1 MHIWELDFSAAFD
14 RDSNSPLIYKL
25 CTAGVAGRFL
35 KILTQ
40 FLTKRMQR
48 VSVEGN
54 FSDLDSVVMV
64 RSGVPPGSVIGP
76 LHFILYTSDMWH
88 DIESSMITYADDT
101 TLFAHIDHAHSR
113 ALDANQLNADLG
125 TITDWCSI

>member
-64 RSGVPPGSVIGP
+64 RSGVPPGSVLRP
-76 LHFILYTSDMWH
+76 LLFI
-88 DIESSMITYADDT
+88 
-101 TLFAHIDHAHSR
+101 
-113 ALDANQLNADLG
+113 
-125 TITDWCSI
+125 